1 MFEVVIYDRRGR
13 NLTTEG
19 EGKLDS
25 IDRTLREILKWT
37 RFANISKLKETLE
50 IELVTDEKKIA
61 FENSD
66 GVNGLKELTAA
77 SGAPQDTIYGWW
89 QKWFRLGLVIQSEE
103 RKGRMMRIV
112 SLDDIGIKIPK
123 KLKVSPSPEITTK
136 QEVVPSQSEI
146 TEKET
151 E

>member
-1 MFEVVIYDRRGR
+1 MIDGDD
-13 NLTTEG
+13 NLATEG
-19 EGKLDS
+19 ESKLDS

-50 IELVTDEKKIA
+50 KELATDEKKIA

-89 QKWFRLGLVIQSEE
+89 QKWFRLGLVIESEE

-112 SLDDIGIKIPK
+112 SLDDIGMKIPK
-123 KLKVSPSPEITTK
+123 KLKVSPSPETTPK
-136 QEVVPSQSEI
+136 QQAVPSQPEI
-146 TEKET
+146 TENKT